1 MVRFVSFTVPCGL
14 AVIDRGLVVSKKSNK
29 PEWAPKDAGG
39 EFATRVMHGVSGGHD
54 GMPGQAGAQARATA
68 GIPRRRR
75 LGVDEYVKGVLA
87 GDRNVLGQ
95 AITLVESN
103 AHTHMDMAQ
112 EVLRRVIPHSGRS
125 IRIGITGVPGAGK
138 STFIEALG
146 LYLCEKGHRVAVLA
160 VDPSSKVTRG
170 SILGDKTRMELL
182 SRDLRA
188 FIRPSPSSGTLG
200 GVTRK
205 SRETILVCEA
215 AGFDVILVETVG
227 VGQSETTVR
236 SMVDFFL
243 LVMIAG
249 AGDELQGIKKGIME
263 LADALLV
270 NKADGDNKPRA
281 NAAKLEYN
289 RALHYLAPATDGWQT
304 RAYSCSS
311 LTGEGI
317 PELWSV
323 VEDFRKRTMDS
334 GVLEKRRRAQTLDW
348 VYSMVEEHLRASFF
362 QHAGVERI
370 RAEIEH
376 EVMWGR
382 MPPTVAVQRLIAEFE
397 GAGNP

>member
-1 MVRFVSFTVPCGL
+1 V
-14 AVIDRGLVVSKKSNK
+14 SNK
-29 PEWAPKDAGG
+29 SDRPEWAPENAGS
-39 EFATRVMHGVSGGHD
+39 EFATKVMHGVSGGHD
-54 GMPGQAGAQARATA
+54 GMPGQAGTSARAHTR
-68 GIPRRRR
+68 GPRRRR
-75 LGVDEYVKGVLA
+75 LSADEYVEGVRA
-87 GDRNVLGQ
+87 GDRNALGQ

-103 AHTHMDMAQ
+103 AAAHMEMAQ
-112 EVLRRVIPHSGRS
+112 EVLRRVIPYSGKS

-138 STFIEALG
+138 STFIETMG
-146 LYLCEKGHRVAVLA
+146 MYLCEQGHRVAVLA

-182 SRDLRA
+182 SKDLRA

-281 NAAKLEYN
+281 RAAQLEYN

-304 RAYSCSS
+304 RAYICSS

-317 PELWSV
+317 PEMWAVL
-323 VEDFRKRTMDS
+323 EDFRNKTMES
-334 GVLEKRRRAQTLDW
+334 GVLERRRRAQTLDW
-348 VYSMVEEHLRASFF
+348 VYSMVEEHLRTRFF

-376 EVMWGR
+376 DVMWGR
-382 MPPTVAVQRLIAEFE
+382 MPPTVAVQHLIAEFE
-397 GAGNP
+397 GNGGS

>member
-1 MVRFVSFTVPCGL
+1 MTN
-14 AVIDRGLVVSKKSNK
+14 KNTK
-29 PEWAPKDAGG
+29 PEWAPQGAGK
-39 EFATRVMHGVSGGHD
+39 EFAGRVMGGVSGGHD
-54 GMPGQAGAQARATA
+54 GMPGAAGSRARTA
-68 GIPRRRR
+68 KTDVPRRRR
-75 LGVDEYVKGVLA
+75 LSVEEYVDGVMA

-103 AHTHMDMAQ
+103 APAHLELSQ
-112 EVLRRVIPHSGRS
+112 EVLRRVLPRAERS
-125 IRIGITGVPGAGK
+125 IRVGITGVPGAGK
-138 STFIEALG
+138 STFIETLG
-146 LYLCEKGHRVAVLA
+146 LHLCEQGHQVAVLA

-170 SILGDKTRMELL
+170 SILGDKTRMEQL
-182 SRDLRA
+182 SRDSRA
-188 FIRPSPSSGTLG
+188 FIRPSPSLGTLG

-281 NAAKLEYN
+281 KAAQLEYN

-317 PELWSV
+317 PELWAV
-323 VEDFRKRTMDS
+323 VEAFHKQTLDS

-348 VYSMVEEHLRASFF
+348 VYSMVEEHLRSSFF
-362 QHAGVERI
+362 QHTGVERI
-370 RAEIEH
+370 RAEVEH
-376 EVMWGR
+376 QVMWGR
-382 MPPTVAVQRLIAEFE
+382 LPPTTAAQRLIAEFE
-397 GAGNP
+397 GNRGP